1 MPAKITRSAQPA
13 QKQPHRPKFPI
24 RKPALVRAADA
35 ETVAPINA
43 TKIKAHYV
51 GPFGY
56 QAIWWS
62 QKVAFAALL
71 LTVIWAGFVAHR
83 TFALAEVGELTCS
96 DKSSLMWLQ
105 PDPGSNV
112 PALNDTVALACA
124 KAYRPFG

>member
-13 QKQPHRPKFPI
+13 PKPHRPKFPI

-35 ETVAPINA
+35 ETVAPIN
-43 TKIKAHYV
+43 TGKIKAHYV
-51 GPFGY
+51 GAFGY

-62 QKVAFAALL
+62 QKIAFAALL
-71 LTVIWAGFVAHR
+71 LTVIWAGFMAHR
-83 TFALAEVGELTCS
+83 TMALAEVGELTCS

-112 PALNDTVALACA
+112 PALNDTVVVACA